1 MAFGFTIGGVYQ
13 DYTMCTLMRDK
24 RSCGSIL
31 TKVVGYILQEI
42 GISIWYWG
50 YKCEYMEEYCKHYGA
65 KEIDRIEFYDI
76 WQKEKDKTIKPFLQI

>member
-31 TKVVGYILQEI
+31 TKVVGYIL
-42 GISIWYWG
+42 
-50 YKCEYMEEYCKHYGA
+50 
-65 KEIDRIEFYDI
+65 
-76 WQKEKDKTIKPFLQI
+76 